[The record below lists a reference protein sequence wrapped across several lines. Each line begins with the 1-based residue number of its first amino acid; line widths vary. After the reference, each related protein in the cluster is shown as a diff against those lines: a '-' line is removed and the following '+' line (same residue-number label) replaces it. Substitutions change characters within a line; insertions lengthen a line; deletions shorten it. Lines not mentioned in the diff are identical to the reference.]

1 MNYNMHVYLMTGSQI
16 LFGPF
21 IEMLYSFAYSCCKH
35 IVKNC
40 ENYVLCAISFTMLVC
55 SYLTYF
61 AGINGFIV
69 KHFCDNGM
77 QIASVAVTCLICL
90 FLYLDSRKNTK
101 STPSSHRLC
110 KSIIMLLLVVG
121 GGALYLCVFFP
132 VILFCFVVLLLSYS
146 AYTKKIKRQCL
157 TDESEEQ
164 TDLLY
169 RSRLFNRTH
178 LQIRKLACRE
188 KKGLTIGICGQWGSG
203 KSFFIDTLKKKLS
216 DSLQEKEENLYSGK
230 FSICPKVE
238 LWEASTLDDAWQRVV
253 SALFYGIFE
262 RYPVKCEK
270 LTKLI
275 VSLLSII
282 SSRFSVLNEIIE
294 LVRPDYNERNLQSI
308 KERMGDRKM
317 VLIFD
322 DLERADFKII
332 QAMLPLFERLK
343 NLPNLIVICAVA
355 ENEMKHVFRS
365 NKMPFDFAQ
374 GHLNKLFDLRIE
386 IPVLPYTAIENFQNH
401 LLSTKYDD
409 CKLVRTFLRKY
420 PLGFDTSRQLIR
432 VIEKLTSIERQ
443 YYEMCPYDFSL
454 IGKDKESEQSLY
466 SIKYVFLIEA
476 LRLTNPDLLNVLN
489 KELRLKDFF
498 KDIPAAVLFYS
509 VSSITTDSWN
519 RSLAR
524 YLPPDKGHM
533 EEVLQK
539 ECDFKQKFPVL
550 YRIIMKRGIEYSILL
565 HLKSDFTSPEYRNI
579 DYERLFEDAYLARY
593 VRCSTLT
600 VWEQEEVIGNPVYRG
615 LSYSQRLSMFF
626 LINDEK
632 IETSY
637 QEEAAFSLL
646 EHHLS
651 EVLRFLE
658 NPEISTAHNDEVA
671 TVNNTSLNSLLDE
684 VILSFEQEV
693 GAGERSF
700 LRNYEKLDA
709 RYFIRFLES
718 CWERKKEVSATV
730 WEKIEKIFTLLF
742 NLMPIGEKALHLAYY
757 FGLLNNEY
765 KSEKHDIYNNV
776 IVKSAEYKN
785 LIRVFCQLYGRSLM
799 RHIFEYPDSLLE
811 DKSRYTYAFQ
821 EYRNVPNDEYMLA
834 IRSGI
839 EDFLSGC
846 SHKSTFIE
854 HWVAFM
860 GHQYR
865 AASIRGGMDSSFADT
880 AVYEQMKY
888 IENRL
893 QISPSYIANLPNKEA
908 IHKACTISIASLQ
921 KDYAQWQDD
930 RDKERK
936 EKYSSGI
943 MSLISLI
950 ANIKDYTI

>member
-646 EHHLS
+646 EHHLNA
-651 EVLRFLE
+651 VLQTLE
-658 NPEISTAHNDEVA
+658 YLKTRAAHNDGEETA
-671 TVNNTSLNSLLDE
+671 NIILPSLLNEAIFSFKQEIDDE
-684 VILSFEQEV
+684 EK
-693 GAGERSF
+693 SF
-700 LRNYEKLDA
+700 LRNSAKLDA
-709 RYFIRFLES
+709 RYFIKLLES
-718 CWERKKEVSATV
+718 CWRRKKLVDAHV
-730 WEKIEKIFTLLF
+730 WEKIEKIFSLLF
-742 NLMPIGEKALHLAYY
+742 DLMPIGEKAYHLAVY
-757 FGLLNNEY
+757 FELLAKNFESGSDSSYNKQIA
-765 KSEKHDIYNNV
+765 KSDAYTHLV
-776 IVKSAEYKN
+776 ICLCK
-785 LIRVFCQLYGRSLM
+785 LYGGHLA
-799 RHIFEYPDSLLE
+799 RHIYEYPDSISSEKSLYTFACQVYREATLE
-811 DKSRYTYAFQ
+811 EHKG
-821 EYRNVPNDEYMLA
+821 A
-834 IRSGI
+834 IRGGI
-839 EDFLSGC
+839 EEFLSQNIR
-846 SHKSTFIE
+846 KERFIE

-865 AASIRGGMDSSFADT
+865 DASIRGGMESSFADT

-893 QISPSYIANLPNKEA
+893 QISPSYIENLPNKEA

>member
-1 MNYNMHVYLMTGSQI
+1 MTGSEV

-21 IEMLYSFAYSCCKH
+21 IEMLYPFVRSRCMH
-35 IVKNC
+35 VVKNC
-40 ENYVLCAISFTMLVC
+40 ENYVLCAMCFIILAC

-61 AGINGFIV
+61 YDVNEFIV
-69 KHFCDNGM
+69 RFFCEKWM
-77 QIASVAVTCLICL
+77 PVASVVVTCLTCL
-90 FLYLDSRKNTK
+90 LLYLDCKKNK
-101 STPSSHRLC
+101 SGDYRLC
-110 KSIIMLLLVVG
+110 KALFMLLLVAG
-121 GGALYLCVFFP
+121 SGALYLSVYSP
-132 VILFCFVVLLLSYS
+132 TILFCLVVLMVSYYACIKVIKNKCS
-146 AYTKKIKRQCL
+146 A
-157 TDESEEQ
+157 EEIEPQ
-164 TDLLY
+164 ADMLY
-169 RSRLFNRTH
+169 RARLFNRTH
-178 LQIRKLACRE
+178 LQIRRLANRGN
-188 KKGLTIGICGQWGSG
+188 KGLTIGICGQWGSG
-203 KSFFIDTLKKKLS
+203 KSFFIDTLKEKLS
-216 DSLQEKEENLYSGK
+216 GALQSSEENLYCGR

-238 LWEASTLDDAWQRVV
+238 LWEASSLDDAWQRVV
-253 SALFYGIFE
+253 SALFYGVFGS
-262 RYPVKCEK
+262 YPIKCDK
-270 LTKLI
+270 YAKFT
-275 VSLLSII
+275 VSLLSVF
-282 SSRFSVLNEIIE
+282 STRFSILNEIIE
-294 LVRPDYNERNLQSI
+294 LVRPDYTERNLQTV

-343 NLPNLIVICAVA
+343 ELPNLTVLCAVA
-355 ENEMKHVFRS
+355 ENEIKHVFRS
-365 NKMPFDFAQ
+365 NKMPIDFAQ
-374 GHLNKLFDLRIE
+374 GHLQKLFDLRIE
-386 IPVLPYTAIENFQNH
+386 IPELPYAAIENFQNH

-409 CKLVRTFLRKY
+409 CKLVKTFLHEY
-420 PLGFDTSRQLIR
+420 PLKFDSARQMIR
-432 VIEKLTSIERQ
+432 VLEKLISIERQ
-443 YYEMCPYDFSL
+443 YYSTCSYDFSL
-454 IGKDKESEQSLY
+454 KGLAKELQQQLL

-476 LRLTNPDLLNVLN
+476 LRLTNPEVLNILN
-489 KELRLKDFF
+489 KELHLEVFF
-498 KDIPAAVLFYS
+498 EGIPFTVLTRS
-509 VSSITTDSWN
+509 VFSITDDRWDWGIA
-519 RSLAR
+519 RSL
-524 YLPPDKGHM
+524 PQNDGWQ
-533 EEVLQK
+533 EDVQQK
-539 ECDFKQKFPVL
+539 ENEFKRSHPYI
-550 YRIIMKRGIEYSILL
+550 YRLIVRRGIENSILF
-565 HLKSDFTSPEYRNI
+565 HLKADFTSSEYR
-579 DYERLFEDAYLARY
+579 DVTFVKLYEDAYLARY
-593 VRCSTLT
+593 VGCSTLT
-600 VWEQEEVIGNPVYRG
+600 EWEQEYLISSPEYRNI
-615 LSYSQRLSMFF
+615 SYSQRSSLFF
-626 LINDEK
+626 EKNDEV
-632 IETSY
+632 IEKPY
-637 QEEAAFSLL
+637 RADAAFSLL
-646 EHHLS
+646 KHHLS

-718 CWERKKEVSATV
+718 CWERKKEVSAIV
-730 WEKIEKIFTLLF
+730 WEKLEKIFTLLF

-765 KSEKHDIYNNV
+765 KSEKHDIYNYV

-785 LIRVFCQLYGRSLM
+785 LIRVLCKLYGRSLM

-811 DKSRYTYAFQ
+811 DKPRYTYACQ

-865 AASIRGGMDSSFADT
+865 DASIRGGMDSSFADT
-880 AVYEQMKY
+880 AVCEQMKY